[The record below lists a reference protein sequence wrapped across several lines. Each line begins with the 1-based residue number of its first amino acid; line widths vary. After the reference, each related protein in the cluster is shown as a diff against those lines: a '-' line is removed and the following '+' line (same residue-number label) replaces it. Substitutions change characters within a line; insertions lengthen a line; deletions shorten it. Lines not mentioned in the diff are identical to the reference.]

1 MTAKT
6 KLLLQVDNGEKI
18 AFWNFMV
25 PSATLSE
32 MNAPFCSDQGVKLV
46 SSWRQ
51 VGLEIVQTSFR
62 SNSHNVDEEAAVG
75 AACSDSRESFS
86 TSRCVRTSH
95 RLNFYHLMEARR
107 GSQKL

>member
-6 KLLLQVDNGEKI
+6 KLLPQVDNGEKI
-18 AFWNFMV
+18 AFQNFMV
-25 PSATLSE
+25 PSAILSE
-32 MNAPFCSDQGVKLV
+32 MNAPHYSDQGVKLV

-86 TSRCVRTSH
+86 GCGRTSH